1 MRIVTITRLAA
12 FLLAFL
18 ALSLAIILYW
28 GLGKL
33 NQSFV
38 STLNYSELHRQ
49 LAVDVR
55 GKIGNYLE
63 TGDATQHSAAVSD
76 LEHLQQQVM
85 PSLPAT
91 LVAQLEPVA
100 ATLHLGLTHELL
112 GAGKLAGDA
121 QGLLYQNE
129 RETTTELRRLENYA
143 LQVLKEQP
151 TAGVS
156 YLQGIVRLTDFL
168 SDIKTY
174 REQFWTSGKDSYLQQ
189 LNLTL
194 LSYEAALEN
203 LKTLPRIGIYPEK
216 KQDSMASL
224 MGWETQSLAVN
235 EEEQGDE
242 ILRNLTSLH
251 KRYPAEIKRS
261 VKWQQDRIDSF
272 LLVNTLVDDFE
283 QAIIQGQ
290 AEINLS
296 KENVESWV
304 KTLFFA
310 FVLGLLFMAVLLYVF
325 QQRFVIKNLSK
336 LELALTVLVKQGSLN
351 FVDMEADKTELGQ
364 IAKRFNQLISGMKK
378 QQEQKDLQLQEV
390 GITLEQLLES
400 FDSIASN
407 TLNTRKQLK
416 KAGKSSENL
425 NYLAEQVSASSTKV
439 KSFAE
444 ETANLMDSSEQSA
457 VEVVRAGEE
466 AIQKIDLGQ
475 LALVDLIH
483 AVQEVMGILD
493 QVNHISD
500 QTNLLA
506 LNATIEA
513 ANAGE
518 YGRAFA
524 VVADEVRQLS
534 RQTQGA
540 VGKSTD
546 LLGAL
551 NNVTDRL
558 KEHIEAVALSTH
570 FQCDLA
576 RKLQETSQEVRQ
588 RSFHAAE
595 TAQESSD
602 LTKRQYDSVGEF
614 NVQIHEMEQGA
625 NDAGKK
631 IKQLHANVSDKIDWL
646 RTNLGLS
653 H

>member
-1 MRIVTITRLAA
+1 MRLVTITRLAT
-12 FLLAFL
+12 LLLVFL
-18 ALSLAIILYW
+18 ALSLAVILYW

-33 NQSFV
+33 NHSFV
-38 STLNYSELHRQ
+38 SSLNYSELHRQ

-55 GKIGNYLE
+55 NKISHYLE

-91 LVAQLEPVA
+91 LVDQLEPVA
-100 ATLHLGLTHELL
+100 AALHLGLTHELL

-129 RETTTELRRLENYA
+129 RETASALRRLENYA

-156 YLQGIVRLTDFL
+156 YLQGIFRLTDFL

-174 REQFWTSGKDSYLQQ
+174 REQFWASGKDSYLQQ

-203 LKTLPRIGIYPEK
+203 LKALPRIGIYPEK

-261 VKWQQDRIDSF
+261 VKWQQDRTDSF

-290 AEINLS
+290 AEINLN
-296 KENVESWV
+296 KENVEAWV
-304 KTLFFA
+304 KALFFA
-310 FVLGLLFMAVLLYVF
+310 FVLGLLLMAVLLYVF
-325 QQRFVIKNLSK
+325 QQRFVIRNLSK

-364 IAKRFNQLISGMKK
+364 LAKRFNQLISGMKK
-378 QQEQKDLQLQEV
+378 QQEQKDLQLKEV

-416 KAGKSSENL
+416 KAGQSSEDL
-425 NYLAEQVSASSTKV
+425 NSLAEQVSASSNKV

-444 ETANLMDSSEQSA
+444 ETAHLMDSSELSA
-457 VEVVRAGEE
+457 IAVVRAGEE

-475 LALVDLIH
+475 SALVDLID

-493 QVNHISD
+493 QVSHISD

-534 RQTQGA
+534 HQTQGA
-540 VGKSTD
+540 VGQSTD
-546 LLGAL
+546 RLGAL
-551 NNVTDRL
+551 NKVTDRL
-558 KEHIEAVALSTH
+558 KEQIEAVVLSTNL
-570 FQCDLA
+570 QGDLA

-588 RSFHAAE
+588 RSFHAAA
-595 TAQESSD
+595 TAEESSD
-602 LTKRQYDSVGEF
+602 LTRGQYDRVREF
-614 NVQIHEMEQGA
+614 NQQIHEMERDA
-625 NDAGKK
+625 NDASKK
-631 IKQLHANVSDKIDWL
+631 IKQLHSNVSDKIDWL
-646 RTNLGLS
+646 RNNLGL
-653 H
+653 